1 MAYTLA
7 RAQLGAWLTKIAQ
20 DKHLVAPVRDSQ
32 GRVVFAEVSDPAQ
45 IVTEPGVV
53 DEGPKR
59 WFYPASEELFRY
71 TGAGATLRV
80 YEKDEDARAVVVFG
94 VRLCDAAAQAL
105 ADEFWACDQGDPY
118 YARKRERSLV
128 IALNCE
134 AVIPECFCE
143 SIAGAL
149 SNPRGTD
156 ILVTPLPND
165 QYLVEGLTDQGQ
177 AAVQMTADMLAE
189 GGEAATAQ
197 RQQLAAQ
204 VGELQKR
211 RLEAEGITE
220 AIQRVFKDSEFWQK
234 HTAACIG
241 CGVCTFLC
249 PTCTCFDVM
258 DDAIAGT
265 GYRYRCWDTC
275 QFRQFCEEASG
286 HDRRPQQW
294 ERQRQRI
301 SHKLWYSKDRF
312 DKLTCVG
319 CGRCVKLCP
328 VNIDITEIA
337 AAAQEAATE
346 KVEANV

>member
-7 RAQLGAWLTKIAQ
+7 RAQLGEWLTQLAQ
-20 DKHLVAPVRDSQ
+20 NKALVAPVRDSQ
-32 GRVVFAEVSDPAQ
+32 GHVAFAVVDDVAQ
-45 IVTEPGVV
+45 IVTAPGVT

-71 TGAGATLRV
+71 SGAGATLRV
-80 YEKDEDARAVVVFG
+80 YEKPAEAPDLVLFG
-94 VRLCDAAAQAL
+94 VRPCDAVALTL
-105 ADEFWACDQGDPY
+105 ADEFWACDEGDPY
-118 YARKRERSLV
+118 YARRRERSLV
-128 IALNCE
+128 IALNCDT
-134 AVIPECFCE
+134 AVPECFCE
-143 SIAGAL
+143 SITQAMG
-149 SNPRGTD
+149 NPRGMD

-165 QYLVEGLTDQGQ
+165 QYLLEDLTEKGQ
-177 AAVQMTADMLAE
+177 AALQMTAAMLGE
-189 GGEAATAQ
+189 GGEEAIAQ
-197 RQQLAAQ
+197 RQALAAQ
-204 VGELQKR
+204 VGEAQKR

-220 AIQRVFKDSEFWQK
+220 AIQGVFKDSAFWQQ

-265 GYRYRCWDTC
+265 GFRYRCWDTC

-301 SHKLWYSKDRF
+301 SHKLWYSKERF
-312 DKLTCVG
+312 NKLSCVG

-328 VNIDITEIA
+328 VNIDITQIA
-337 AAAQEAATE
+337 ADARAAATE
-346 KVEANV
+346 KAEASA